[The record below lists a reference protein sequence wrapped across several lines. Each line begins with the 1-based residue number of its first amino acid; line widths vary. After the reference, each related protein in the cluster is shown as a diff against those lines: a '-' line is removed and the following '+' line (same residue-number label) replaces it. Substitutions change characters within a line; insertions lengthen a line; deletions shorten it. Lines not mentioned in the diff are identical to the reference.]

1 MTGKSNYMKIGILG
15 TGMVGNSIGSKLVE
29 LGHEVKMGSRTA
41 DNEKGKEFAK
51 ANGGKASH
59 GTFADAAKHGDIIF
73 NCTSGGVSLNVL
85 QMAGA
90 ANLKGKILID
100 VSNPLDFS
108 KGMPPILVPSLSNTT
123 SVGEAIQKAYPETK
137 VVKTF
142 NTMNTNLMV
151 NPSLIKGEHDV
162 FICGNDDG
170 AKARVKEMLSGF
182 GWKPKSI
189 IDLGDITGARGV
201 EMILPLWIRLWG
213 VYQSPNFNFKIVR

>member
-1 MTGKSNYMKIGILG
+1 MKIGILG
-15 TGMVGNSIGSKLVE
+15 TGMVGNSIGSKLVT

-41 DNEKGKEFAK
+41 DNEKGKEFTK
-51 ANGGKASH
+51 ANSSKASH
-59 GTFADAAKHGDIIF
+59 GTFADAAKFGEVIF

-90 ANLKGKILID
+90 ANLDGKILID

-123 SVGEAIQKAYPETK
+123 SVGEAIQKAYPDVK
-137 VVKTF
+137 VVKAF

-151 NPSLIKGEHDV
+151 NPSLLKGEHDV

-170 AKARVKEMLSGF
+170 AKTKVKEMLSWF
-182 GWKPKSI
+182 GWKPDNI

-213 VYQSPNFNFKIVR
+213 VYQSPNFNFRIVR

>member
-1 MTGKSNYMKIGILG
+1 MKFGILG
-15 TGMVGNSIGSKLVE
+15 TGMVGNTIGSKLVK
-29 LGHEVKMGSRTA
+29 LGNEVKMGSRTA

-51 ANGGKASH
+51 ASGSKASH
-59 GTFADAAKHGDIIF
+59 GTFADAAKFGEVIF

-90 ANLKGKILID
+90 ANLNEKILID

-123 SVGEAIQKAYPETK
+123 SVGEAIQKAFPDVK
-137 VVKTF
+137 VVKAF

-162 FICGNDDG
+162 FICGNDEG
-170 AKARVKEMLSGF
+170 AKTKVREMLDSF
-182 GWKPKSI
+182 GWKPSSI
-189 IDLGDITGARGV
+189 VDMGDITGSRGM

-213 VYQSPNFNFKIVR
+213 VYQSPNFNFKIVK

>member
-1 MTGKSNYMKIGILG
+1 MKFGILG
-15 TGMVGNSIGSKLVE
+15 TGIVGNTIGSKLVQ
-29 LGHEVKMGSRTA
+29 LGHEVKMGSRTP
-41 DNEKGKEFAK
+41 DNEKGKEFVK
-51 ANGGKASH
+51 ANAGKASH
-59 GTFADAAKHGDIIF
+59 GTFADAATFGEVIF

-90 ANLKGKILID
+90 ANLDGKILID

-123 SVGEAIQKAYPETK
+123 SVGEAIQKAFPDVK

-162 FICGNDDG
+162 FICSNDDG
-170 AKARVKEMLSGF
+170 AKTKVKEMLGWF
-182 GWKPKSI
+182 GWKANMM
-189 IDLGDITGARGV
+189 IDLGDITGSRGM

-213 VYQSPNFNFKIVR
+213 VFQSPNFNFRIVR

>member
-1 MTGKSNYMKIGILG
+1 MKIGILG
-15 TGMVGNSIGSKLVE
+15 TGVVGNTVGSKLVQ

-51 ANGGKASH
+51 ANGSKASH
-59 GTFADAAKHGDIIF
+59 GTFADVAKFGEVIF
-73 NCTSGGVSLNVL
+73 NCTSGGVALNVL
-85 QMAGA
+85 QMAGT
-90 ANLKGKILID
+90 ANMEGKILID

-123 SVGEAIQKAYPETK
+123 SVGEAIQKAFPEVK

-151 NPSLIKGEHDV
+151 DPSLLKGEHDN
-162 FICGNDDG
+162 FICGNDEE
-170 AKARVKEMLSGF
+170 AKTKVKEMLAWF
-182 GWKPKSI
+182 GWKPGTI
-189 IDLGDITGARGV
+189 IDLGDITGSRGM

-213 VYQSPNFNFKIVR
+213 VYQSPNFNFRIVR